1 MFNFFFKIL
10 DGKLIFGKSSNR
22 NEFWTALLEKA
33 YAKFNGSYQALNGGF
48 GVRSLTE
55 LTGGCVETYNLE
67 DQTQESITNLLLS
80 SVQKTAL
87 MMCGSPCVGDARKLK
102 GIKLS
107 KLFLNRKMMLVL
119 KMYVLFTQI
128 YSRQ

>member
-1 MFNFFFKIL
+1 MFNFFFFKIL

-80 SVQKTAL
+80 SVQRTAL

-107 KLFLNRKMMLVL
+107 KFFKME
-119 KMYVLFTQI
+119 KWC
-128 YSRQ
+128 